1 MRENSTS
8 LAPDTVQDQGRLFGE
23 IIADRV
29 IKGQPITEILT
40 HILSVGPISLREAI
54 YVARVMQP
62 VSPPVAST
70 HVEPHTLRD
79 DNTPSSWGSTR
90 VRSASRDKCAICN
103 GPAHEY
109 YPPDPTA
116 LPSGF

>member
-1 MRENSTS
+1 MLANPSA

-29 IKGQPITEILT
+29 IEGQPITEILA

-54 YVARVMQP
+54 YVARSIKP
-62 VSPPVAST
+62 GTPT

-79 DNTPSSWGSTR
+79 DNTPSSWSPTP
-90 VRSASRDKCAICN
+90 SRPRCAVCN

-109 YPPDPTA
+109 FSPG
-116 LPSGF
+116 LPVKPSRFLC